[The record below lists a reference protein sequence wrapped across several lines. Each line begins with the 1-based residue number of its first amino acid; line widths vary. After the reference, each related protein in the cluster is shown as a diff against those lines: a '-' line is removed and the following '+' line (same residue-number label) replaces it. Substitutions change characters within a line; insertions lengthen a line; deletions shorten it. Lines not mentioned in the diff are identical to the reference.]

1 MPGHYG
7 MMEAKGKE
15 KMARKAKGKKSAS
28 KKMAMK
34 KAAMKKIREAVKA
47 SEILGKA
54 YDSSKMAPAKHITKE
69 SAAVLNQLGA

>member
-15 KMARKAKGKKSAS
+15 KMAGKAKGKKSAP

-34 KAAMKKIREAVKA
+34 KMAMKKM
-47 SEILGKA
+47 GK
-54 YDSSKMAPAKHITKE
+54 KK
-69 SAAVLNQLGA
+69 